1 MRKPARSGDDEAL
14 AALQR
19 RVTDLE
25 SEVQECRR
33 LNRRL
38 AEITDLL
45 QEVLLPAAA
54 QDREALAAAVE
65 RLQRSL

>member
-1 MRKPARSGDDEAL
+1 MRKSAGSADDEAL
-14 AALQR
+14 AQLQR
-19 RVTDLE
+19 RVAELE

-54 QDREALAAAVE
+54 QDREALDAAVE
-65 RLQRSL
+65 RLQGSL